1 MRRLTTTERDEFL
14 NEPHIATV
22 CVAAGNSRPPL
33 ATPVWYHYGS
43 GGDLTFFTGT
53 QGRRSRKASLIDH
66 EGMVTMSVQ
75 TAEMPY
81 KYVTAEATV
90 VRADR
95 PPSEEQMLAIVRR
108 YMPEDMATGFVASEL
123 DDPSPNLVLYTVRPD
138 RWLTGDFSDS

>member
-1 MRRLTTTERDEFL
+1 
-14 NEPHIATV
+14 
-22 CVAAGNSRPPL
+22 
-33 ATPVWYHYGS
+33 
-43 GGDLTFFTGT
+43 
-53 QGRRSRKASLIDH
+53 
-66 EGMVTMSVQ
+66 MSVQ

-95 PPSEEQMLAIVRR
+95 PPSEGQMLAIVRR

-138 RWLTGDFSDS
+138 RWLTGDFSDN